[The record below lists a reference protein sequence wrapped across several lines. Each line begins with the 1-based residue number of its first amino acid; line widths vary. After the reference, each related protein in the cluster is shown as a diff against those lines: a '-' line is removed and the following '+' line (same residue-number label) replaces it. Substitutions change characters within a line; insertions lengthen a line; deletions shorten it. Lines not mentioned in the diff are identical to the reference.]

1 MRLLT
6 LPPVAEIEKVP
17 RHEAPVEMARL
28 AALLVALAPRLAT
41 PPTVSG
47 PPTGRNY
54 VTAKIVADALSMRT
68 DRIYELARQG
78 RIPCHKVGRAVR
90 FDIDEV
96 RASFAHQP
104 QTTQH

>member
-6 LPPVAEIEKVP
+6 LPPFSEIEKVP
-17 RHEAPVEMARL
+17 VKEVPTEIARL
-28 AALLVALAPRLAT
+28 AALQSALAVRLAVPAVVT
-41 PPTVSG
+41 EPRPG
-47 PPTGRNY
+47 AKL
-54 VTAKIVADALSMRT
+54 VTAEVLAEELTLRT

-78 RIPCHKVGRAVR
+78 RIPCHKIGRAVR

-96 RASFAHQP
+96 RASFTHQP